1 MTCDLSE
8 GGGGLIRGGY
18 HRNLS
23 GLRSNQ
29 GYKPKN
35 NSNRDVWRKNF
46 TSEWSFLMKLGC
58 MGSNGFFDKN
68 WIFLPKFC
76 HFTYRSHEHCMGYQP
91 HD

>member
-1 MTCDLSE
+1 MRLFFDAGGPVTCDLSE

-35 NSNRDVWRKNF
+35 NLNRDVWRKN
-46 TSEWSFLMKLGC
+46 LHQ
-58 MGSNGFFDKN
+58 NG
-68 WIFLPKFC
+68 
-76 HFTYRSHEHCMGYQP
+76 HF
-91 HD
+91 